1 MEWVA
6 QAAENWDAE
15 EPEAEEREEAE
26 IDDWCSHV
34 QDLEPSADEE
44 VPSLLELCCRVAGR
58 LLSFQLVQEGPA
70 LFDRDVL
77 SRIAYW
83 SFPCRYSDIRRYI
96 ELSSGSPRAAQELY
110 QSTNPLTLISHIQI
124 GGSRDCIDGLS
135 DCMHHSSRPSYHSG
149 FMSSMGMCTSNDIH
163 EAVSVVFSLG
173 VPSVRWTEVECFT
186 AITDTC
192 NALAVKCCVR

>member
-6 QAAENWDAE
+6 QAAEDWDAE
-15 EPEAEEREEAE
+15 ELQEEEEREEGGVDE
-26 IDDWCSHV
+26 WCSRV
-34 QDLEPSADEE
+34 QDLEPNTDEE

-110 QSTNPLTLISHIQI
+110 QSSNPLALISHMQI
-124 GGSRDCIDGLS
+124 GGSRDC
-135 DCMHHSSRPSYHSG
+135 MHHAYNHQQLPLCPVWECLLVMT
-149 FMSSMGMCTSNDIH
+149 FMR
-163 EAVSVVFSLG
+163 L
-173 VPSVRWTEVECFT
+173 
-186 AITDTC
+186 
-192 NALAVKCCVR
+192 